1 MQKNS
6 ILIKNARIINEG
18 SITNRDLLIEG
29 KKISNID
36 SSISVK
42 NNITKVIDADGKFL
56 MPGMIDDQ
64 VHFREPG
71 LTHKANISTESRA
84 AIAGGIT
91 SFIEMPNTIPNA
103 TTISELNKKFD
114 IASNTSYANY
124 SFMFGGTNDNLDEI
138 LKVDP
143 KKVAALKLFLGS
155 STGNMLVDNPKVLE
169 EIFSKTDLLIA
180 VHCEDEQTIRNN
192 TNKYIKQFG
201 DNIPIKMHPVIRSEE
216 SCYLSSSRAIE
227 LAKKTGARL
236 HVFHL
241 STAKEMLLFSNNQ
254 SLMDKKITAEV
265 CIHHLWFSEEDYES
279 KGTLIKW
286 NPAVKKSSDRQA
298 LWDALLNDKIDVIA
312 TDHAPHTLD
321 EKSNSYLKAPS
332 GGPLVQHAVVA
343 LMESY
348 QKGRISLEKLVEKMC
363 HNPAI
368 LFQIEKRG
376 FVREGYYADLILVDP
391 NDPWTVNK
399 NNILYKCGWSPFEG
413 VTFNSKI
420 THTFLN
426 GSLVYHNNKFSKD
439 KAAMQLTFNR

>member
-6 ILIKNARIINEG
+6 ILIKNARIVNEG

-29 KKISNID
+29 KIISNID

-56 MPGMIDDQ
+56 IPGMIDDQ

-138 LKVDP
+138 LKVDS

-241 STAKEMLLFSNNQ
+241 STAKEMSLFSNNQ

-265 CIHHLWFSEEDYES
+265 CIHHLWFSDEDYES